1 MLYLLRATGVF
12 TAIALTMG
20 CSKSDGGGSGA
31 KSAGGAAGM
40 TTGGTGNGG
49 TSSGKGGS
57 GGTSGSSGSGGTS
70 KGGTG
75 PTGLPTVPGDPDT
88 SVTTTLPPLPRL
100 QAVRATATGDA
111 VKISVEPVDGAKDY
125 RVYVLPSDSDV
136 MPRSDGHLTVRN
148 AIYRCAGTRETP
160 TLVQDNMQLN
170 QSEAVKTIVEAEVD
184 GYRRTLADAT
194 LGHVYVTPGEGRV
207 PVYAM
212 GRPDGDADNSCF
224 HQRWNE
230 TRAKEYI
237 TSETDR
243 RAKLAARW
251 RDDGIVFYVPAPGA
265 AGTKPV
271 YGAGM
276 DPRLY
281 WVDGA
286 EASSRGNGTV
296 AFNVLSAAALPDTVP
311 LMRVHYDMGCS
322 YGSHDELVAGMPRF
336 ERARYQGDELPMFDL
351 HYSGIRPDT
360 TLVVEALADGC
371 PAKVVIAP
379 MTRAAG
385 TDDGVQYPA
394 YSTVADAQA
403 ASSTGEVFINGHHD
417 AMNDPRP
424 IARSFVKI
432 SPGPKPDMDWFAGF
446 GPDEDLSAF
455 DSLSFNAPCENRA
468 NPNCTQEQR
477 STNAWGDIAFMGNT
491 FNRNGIAPMMGELW
505 VTFADWM
512 ADVGGK
518 VRITPN
524 TRATMSSSNFLHVTM
539 QVDAY
544 TTARRYPQIIIS
556 DGDVPVQANLETS
569 NSIIVQTFSD
579 VSTPNWPYAFQ
590 LEVCDHRAWEVNDQC
605 PATDFYRITSGDGT
619 VTGLGAGPEV
629 GERTGADRAT
639 SMDVFVSTQRA
650 YLFLDNEPYGCVDL
664 PDSGIPS
671 GQVTVTFGD
680 VIYHSGVD
688 SVFAFHR
695 AHQQQFAKRH
705 FDNLGF
711 KSGVEAPMW
720 DEGRFPCFP
729 PSSIIPR

>member
-1 MLYLLRATGVF
+1 MLHLFRATGVL
-12 TAIALTMG
+12 AAVVLTIG
-20 CSKSDGGGSGA
+20 CSKSSDGGGTGA
-31 KSAGGAAGM
+31 KSAGGSSSGS
-40 TTGGTGNGG
+40 GGSISGNGG
-49 TSSGKGGS
+49 TSSGRGGS
-57 GGTSGSSGSGGTS
+57 GTGGSRGGS
-70 KGGTG
+70 GGTG

-100 QAVRATATGDA
+100 PAVRATATGDA
-111 VKISVEPVDGAKDY
+111 VKISVEPVDGAVDY
-125 RVYVLPSDSDV
+125 RVYVLPADADV

-148 AIYRCAGTRETP
+148 AIYRCAGTRESP
-160 TLVQDNMQLN
+160 TLVQDNMELN
-170 QSEAVKTIVEAEVD
+170 QSESVKTLVEAEVD

-230 TRAKEYI
+230 TRAKEYVV
-237 TSETDR
+237 SETDR

-251 RDDGIVFYVPAPGA
+251 RDDGIVFYVPASGT
-265 AGTKPV
+265 AGSKPV

-276 DPRLY
+276 NPRLY
-281 WVDGA
+281 WVDGP
-286 EASSRGNGTV
+286 EASSRNGGEV
-296 AFNVLSAAALPDTVP
+296 AFNVLAEAALPDTVP
-311 LMRVHYDMGCS
+311 LMRVHYSIGCS
-322 YGSHDELVAGMPRF
+322 YGSHDELVAGKPRF
-336 ERARYQGDELPMFDL
+336 ERARFQGDEQSLFDL
-351 HYSGIRPDT
+351 HYSGIKPDT

-371 PAKVVIAP
+371 PFKGVIAP
-379 MTRAAG
+379 MTLPAS
-385 TDDGVQYPA
+385 TDDGVDYPA

-403 ASSTGEVFINGHHD
+403 AAATGEVFINGHYD

-446 GPDEDLSAF
+446 GPDETIPDF
-455 DSLSFNAPCENRA
+455 NSLNFNAPCENPLNPGCVQEERA
-468 NPNCTQEQR
+468 ITE
-477 STNAWGDIAFMGNT
+477 WGDIHFTGNT
-491 FNRNGIAPMMGELW
+491 FNRNGLAPMMGELW

-524 TRATMSSSNFLHVTM
+524 ARGTMSSSSFLHVTM

-556 DGDVPVQANLETS
+556 DGEVPVQSNLTTS
-569 NSIIVQTFSD
+569 NSIIVQTFAD
-579 VSTPNWPYAFQ
+579 AYTPNWPYAFQ
-590 LEVCDHRAWEVNDQC
+590 LEVCDHRNWEVNDQC
-605 PATDFYRITSGDGT
+605 PATDLYRITSADGT

-629 GERTGADRAT
+629 GERTGADRST
-639 SMDVFVSTQRA
+639 SMDVFLSTQRA

-664 PDSGIPS
+664 PDSGVPS

-688 SVFAFHR
+688 SVFAFHKN
-695 AHQQQFAKRH
+695 HQQQFAKRH

-711 KSGVEAPMW
+711 KSGVGAPMW

-729 PSSIIPR
+729 ASSIIQR